1 MLCTKPKSKTVIGV
15 HCLNPLPESLPRLPV
30 APSLAGAD
38 LHAACVLGISDI
50 ECWDGECIRLRR
62 CIYRPDQTPDEALC
76 QPPVCTQ
83 TTSTNQRRGLCH
95 VTRSPPITGRSLDH
109 PRSLFSA
116 ASLPVMEST
125 APSSC
130 QLAMEVSMPFRNIWT
145 WQIYSQ
151 MVISVRKDS

>member
-1 MLCTKPKSKTVIGV
+1 MLSNLIQKLSLVKAIA
-15 HCLNPLPESLPRLPV
+15 LPRLPV

-83 TTSTNQRRGLCH
+83 STSTNQRRGLCH

-130 QLAMEVSMPFRNIWT
+130 QLPMKVSITFRNIWT
-145 WQIYSQ
+145 RQNYSL
-151 MVISVRKDS
+151 IGNLIRKYP

>member
-1 MLCTKPKSKTVIGV
+1 MSIFVVQFDSKAFLSQSHCPGSLLYPPWLELICMLRVCWGYLI
-15 HCLNPLPESLPRLPV
+15 LN
-30 APSLAGAD
+30 AGMGN
-38 LHAACVLGISDI
+38 VS
-50 ECWDGECIRLRR
+50 RLRR
-62 CIYRPDQTPDEALC
+62 CIHRPDQTPDEALC

-83 TTSTNQRRGLCH
+83 STSTNQRRGLCH

-130 QLAMEVSMPFRNIWT
+130 QLPMKVSITFRNIWT
-145 WQIYSQ
+145 RQNYSL
-151 MVISVRKDS
+151 IGNLIRKYP